1 MKKFIISMAFTA
13 LPACLLTAQTSDVSN
28 PVVPRPVATRT
39 LGAEIFT
46 LTAKAS
52 IGCDSRVEAQAR
64 YLQETLLP
72 STGFD
77 LKVNVGRKGTIQ
89 LSIDTLAVAKEEGYR
104 LKITRKGVE
113 IVGHDAAGVFTAYR
127 RFCST
132 SQPVSISSRCRR
144 TWHGQHRQWR
154 WKTPPTAL
162 GVA

>member
-1 MKKFIISMAFTA
+1 MKKFIISLAFTA

-46 LTAKAS
+46 LTVKTS

-89 LSIDTLAVAKEEGYR
+89 LSIDTLAVAQEEGYR

-113 IVGHDAAGVFTAYR
+113 IVGHDAAGVFYGIQTLLQYFPANVYKQSLQR
-127 RFCST
+127 N
-132 SQPVSISSRCRR
+132 
-144 TWHGQHRQWR
+144 
-154 WKTPPTAL
+154 
-162 GVA
+162 VA